1 MNPVILKRSSG
12 PFVRSRQW
20 AGVVLLGV
28 GGALFALPGLAQV
41 SSASLD
47 AQTGVS
53 LALSRGSMTYQSI
66 ERSSSGFITN
76 QENGKLPTVAAALRW
91 QGEQWFAQARYA
103 IARHDVDYQGYTQ
116 LLIPLTTTSKL
127 DIRQLNVQG
136 GYEVR
141 VANHTAAQWRVGLE
155 RLHIDRLIQPALGSL
170 PLQEVMTSD
179 RLMLGMGLRHTW
191 PDVGFG
197 GRRQPVSVQA
207 NVDALRSFRQ
217 DLDVGTFGL
226 YDNVRLQPARGTD
239 WRWQLAA
246 QWQVLPQ
253 LEIGLGYVQERFA
266 PGVSPV
272 GIFQR
277 NGTPVTGVRYPGSQ
291 QQLQTV
297 DVSLRYRF

>member
-1 MNPVILKRSSG
+1 
-12 PFVRSRQW
+12 
-20 AGVVLLGV
+20 
-28 GGALFALPGLAQV
+28 
-41 SSASLD
+41 
-47 AQTGVS
+47 
-53 LALSRGSMTYQSI
+53 MTYQSI

-76 QENGKLPTVAAALRW
+76 QENGKLPTVAAALGW
-91 QGEQWFAQARYA
+91 QGERWFAQARYA
-103 IARHDVDYQGYTQ
+103 IARNDVDYQGYTQ
-116 LLIPLTTTSKL
+116 LFLPLTTTSKL

-141 VANHTAAQWRVGLE
+141 VADNTAAQWRVGLD
-155 RLHIDRLIQPALGSL
+155 RLHIDRLIQPAFGSL

-179 RLMLGMGLRHTW
+179 RVSLGVGLRHIW
-191 PDVGFG
+191 PDVGLG
-197 GRRQPVSVQA
+197 GRKQPLSVQA

-217 DLDVGTFGL
+217 DLDVGTFSL

-253 LEIGLGYVQERFA
+253 LELGLGYVQERFA

-291 QQLQTV
+291 QQFQTV